1 MSTQRIA
8 TQTAI
13 LVAAVIG
20 EMGSFAL
27 PLMVGTLAESYGVA
41 PGAVGF
47 MISAQ
52 IAMFSLATLGLAPR
66 VHQLDRRWL
75 ALIGCA
81 LIILGNSGSA
91 FAPGFAALVAL
102 RALTGLGEGVLIAM
116 MTAAVAEAKSPE
128 SIFAHA
134 WILVVIMSIV
144 IAITLPLALTSGGA
158 QTTFLAMAVSVALLT
173 PLIFAFPARMTQPA
187 APLPAISLRSGATI
201 KIGLAT
207 ALFAISVNGAWA
219 FIERIGHEHG
229 LSLSEVGYAIL
240 VASLIA
246 IGGPI
251 LAMILK
257 ARWGRALP
265 IAAMLALSSIGV
277 MMTTHAAGSNG
288 FVAGLSLSSFC
299 LVFGMPYLL
308 GLASALDPAGRVATT
323 VRAFGAFGNTITPGL
338 SGALLLAGFGYGA
351 LGVMSVICTVGAAL
365 LVLPVAMRNDR
376 MAESSAGIKMD
387 VAPAKANGDLLSE
400 DV

>member
-1 MSTQRIA
+1 MSARGIA
-8 TQTAI
+8 AHVAI

-27 PLMVGTLAESYGVA
+27 PLMVGTLAETYGVA

-66 VHQLDRRWL
+66 VHRLDRRQL
-75 ALIGCA
+75 ALAGCA
-81 LIILGNSGSA
+81 LIILGNLGSA

-102 RALTGLGEGVLIAM
+102 RALTGLGEGMVIAM

-128 SIFAHA
+128 SVFAHA

-144 IAITLPLALTSGGA
+144 IAITLPLALTAGGA
-158 QTTFLAMAVSVALLT
+158 ETTFLAMAASVALLT
-173 PLIFAFPARMTQPA
+173 PLLLVFPRHMAQPA
-187 APLPAISLRSGATI
+187 APLPVISLRSGATL

-219 FIERIGHEHG
+219 FIERIGHQYG

-240 VASLIA
+240 IASLIA
-246 IGGPI
+246 IGGPV

-277 MMTTHAAGSNG
+277 MMTTHAAGSTG

-308 GLASALDPAGRVATT
+308 GLASALDPAGRIATT

-351 LGVMSVICTVGAAL
+351 LGVMSLICTIGAAL
-365 LVLPVAMRNDR
+365 LVLPVAMRNDKVPDAPTD
-376 MAESSAGIKMD
+376 MLLNPSSP
-387 VAPAKANGDLLSE
+387 PA
-400 DV
+400 